1 MLPSNPAK
9 GAAHIIEFLNNRFFN
24 CRTTSEMQQ
33 HILLI
38 IFASP
43 FLSCFIFLDSTRK
56 NTCYDSLTSH
66 TICVNTRCS
75 VLLRKKYLY
84 NGASHSYMHNGW
96 VGRLGSRDTE
106 PEKERERQERGGFHH
121 PSRTA
126 HSMSFITRL
135 FLLLLRTGA
144 AISQRWRR
152 RRVLCVVTWTSSLTR
167 WFPHTHTRELPPS
180 TRINVRTVHSRCKL
194 PQAKW

>member
-9 GAAHIIEFLNNRFFN
+9 GAAHIIEFLNNRFFY

-106 PEKERERQERGGFHH
+106 PEKERERQERGFHH